1 MTNNSFE
8 DKILDSLFN
17 VLTEVAGLK
26 AKVASLEEKLQNV
39 TYFPEEEEDLEA
51 TSPLEEEITPSK
63 RKEFYK
69 NLSEKLEKEISK

>member
-1 MTNNSFE
+1 MTNSFE
-8 DKILDSLFN
+8 DKILESLFN

-51 TSPLEEEITPSK
+51 TSPLEEEIIPSK

>member
-1 MTNNSFE
+1 MTNSFE
-8 DKILDSLFN
+8 DKILESLFN

-26 AKVASLEEKLQNV
+26 AKVASLEERLQNV
-39 TYFPEEEEDLEA
+39 TYFPEEEEDLET
-51 TSPLEEEITPSK
+51 TSPLEEEIIPSK

>member
-1 MTNNSFE
+1 MTNSFE
-8 DKILDSLFN
+8 DKILESLFN

-39 TYFPEEEEDLEA
+39 TYFPEEEEDLET
-51 TSPLEEEITPSK
+51 TSPLEEEIIPSK

>member
-39 TYFPEEEEDLEA
+39 TYFPEEEEDLET
-51 TSPLEEEITPSK
+51 TSPLEEEIIPSK

>member
-1 MTNNSFE
+1 MTNSFE
-8 DKILDSLFN
+8 DKILESLFN

-26 AKVASLEEKLQNV
+26 AKVVSLEEKLQNV
-39 TYFPEEEEDLEA
+39 TYFPEEEEDLEV
-51 TSPLEEEITPSK
+51 TSPLEEETIPSK

>member
-1 MTNNSFE
+1 MTNSFE

-39 TYFPEEEEDLEA
+39 TYFPEEEAEVEM
-51 TSPLEEEITPSK
+51 TSIPEEVVIPSK